1 MKLEAFR
8 AKFPERQ
15 VTAGRLKWGVIET
28 KGRKGAPTLVLVP
41 GTLGVA
47 DIFWNQISA
56 LAGKVRVIAITVPPS
71 VDIIKLAD
79 GLKALFDKLGVDE
92 AHLLGSS
99 LGGFLIQHFAARH
112 PERIE
117 KLYVAN
123 TLLDPKAKELRGPLP
138 AEAKKMT
145 PKQHLA
151 KAHSNVAGMPTPD
164 AGFKLLKTVLKD
176 NADRIGGKWLKTR
189 VLVVRDGPAVPK
201 LKVPDSKIIVLDC
214 ADDPVIPAPVLE
226 AVRKRY
232 PKAERFHLKG
242 GGHFPYV
249 TRPKDYIALFTRT
262 LGLAGK
268 A

>member
-8 AKFPERQ
+8 ARFPERQ
-15 VTAGRLKWGVIET
+15 VAAGRLKWGVIET
-28 KGRKGAPTLVLVP
+28 KAKTGAPTLVLVP
-41 GTLGVA
+41 GTLGMA

-56 LAGKVRVIAITVPPS
+56 LAGKARVVAITVPAS
-71 VDIIKLAD
+71 TDIIKLAD
-79 GLKALFDKLGVDE
+79 GLKALFDKLGIDK

-123 TLLDPKAKELRGPLP
+123 TLLDPKSKDLRGPLP
-138 AEAKKMT
+138 KEAKAMT

-151 KAHSNVAGMPTPD
+151 KAHANVAGMPAPD
-164 AGFKLLKTVLKD
+164 AGFRLLRTVLKE
-176 NADRIGGKWLKTR
+176 NADRLGGKWLKSR
-189 VLVVRDGPAVPK
+189 VLVVRDGPAVPRLK
-201 LKVPDSKIIVLDC
+201 LPQSKIIVLDC
-214 ADDPVIPAPVLE
+214 ADDPVVAKPVLE

-232 PKAERFHLKG
+232 PKAEVFHLKE

-249 TRPKDYIALFTRT
+249 TRPKAYIELFTRT
-262 LGLAGK
+262 LGLART

>member
-8 AKFPERQ
+8 AKFPERT
-15 VTAGRLKWGVIET
+15 VSAGRLNWGVIET
-28 KGRKGAPTLVLVP
+28 KGKKGAPTLVLIP

-47 DIFWNQISA
+47 DIFWNQIAA
-56 LAGKVRVIAITVPPS
+56 LANKARVISVTVPAS
-71 VDIIKLAD
+71 VDILKLAD
-79 GLKALFDKLGVDE
+79 GLKALFDKLGVE
-92 AHLLGSS
+92 KAHLLGSS
-99 LGGFLIQHFAARH
+99 LGGFLIQHFAAKY

-123 TLLDPKAKELRGPLP
+123 TLLDPKSPHLRGPLP
-138 AEAKKMT
+138 AEAMAMT

-151 KAHSNVAGMPTPD
+151 KAHANIAGMPTPD

-176 NADRIGGKWLKTR
+176 NADRLGGKWLKSR

-201 LKVPDSKIIVLDC
+201 LKLPQSKIIVLEC
-214 ADDPVIPAPVLE
+214 GDDPVVAPKVLE

-232 PKAERFHLKG
+232 AKAEVFHLPT

-249 TRPKDYIALFTRT
+249 TRPKDYIALFERT
-262 LGLAGK
+262 LFGG
-268 A
+268 

>member
-1 MKLEAFR
+1 MKLAAFR
-8 AKFPERQ
+8 AKYPERT
-15 VTAGRLKWGVIET
+15 VAAGRLNWGVIEV
-28 KGRKGAPTLVLVP
+28 KGKKGQPTLVLIP

-47 DIFWNQISA
+47 DIFWNQIVA
-56 LAGKVRVIAITVPPS
+56 LKGKARIVAVTVPAS
-71 VDIIKLAD
+71 VDIVKLAD
-79 GLKALFDKLGVDE
+79 SLKALFDKLKIDK

-123 TLLDPKAKELRGPLP
+123 TLLDPKAKELKGPLP

-145 PKQHLA
+145 PKQHLE
-151 KAHSNVAGMPTPD
+151 KAYSNIAGMPTPD

-176 NADRIGGKWLKTR
+176 NADRLGGKWLKSR

-201 LKVPDSKIIVLDC
+201 LKLPDSKIIVLDC
-214 ADDPVIPAPVLE
+214 ADDPVVAAPVLE

-232 PKAERFHLKG
+232 PKAERFHLES

-249 TRPKDYIALFTRT
+249 TRPKDYIELFKKT
-262 LGLAGK
+262 LA
-268 A
+268 